1 MTVKDVNG
9 TLIEGKQDVLKTQE
23 QPVKIAPE
31 SRASAAESSFPDDR
45 EFGLGFYQRPL
56 CLIS

>member
-1 MTVKDVNG
+1 MTAKDVNG
-9 TLIEGKQDVLKTQE
+9 TLIEGNQDVLEDTRATLG
-23 QPVKIAPE
+23 VAPE
-31 SRASAAESSFPDDR
+31 SRASAAEPSFPDDR